1 MSNKKDKIARVF
13 MLIAGVI
20 LFLSGI
26 IVLSA
31 EKDSLKDALINNF
44 AFFLTGGIL
53 IYLGLTWKKNK
64 S

>member
-1 MSNKKDKIARVF
+1 MSNKKNKTARVF
-13 MLIAGVI
+13 MFIAGVI

-26 IVLSA
+26 IVLIA
-31 EKDSLKDALINNF
+31 EKNSLKDALIDNF

-53 IYLGLTWKKNK
+53 MFLGLTWKKNK

>member
-1 MSNKKDKIARVF
+1 MSSKKNKTARVF
-13 MLIAGVI
+13 MFIAGVI

-26 IVLSA
+26 IVLLA
-31 EKDSLKDALINNF
+31 GKDSLKDTLINNF

-53 IYLGLTWKKNK
+53 IYLGLTWNKKK